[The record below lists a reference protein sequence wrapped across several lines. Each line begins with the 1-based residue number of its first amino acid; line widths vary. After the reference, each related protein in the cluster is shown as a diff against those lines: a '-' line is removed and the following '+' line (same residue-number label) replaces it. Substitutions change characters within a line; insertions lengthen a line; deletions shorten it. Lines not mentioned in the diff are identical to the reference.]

1 MEDNMAQQ
9 LQGLLDK
16 INQDGIAKAQEQS
29 RQIIENAEKKANE
42 IIAQAKQEAAQ
53 IVKNANVE
61 GGNLTKRAESAINQS
76 SRDIMLNLK
85 SELEKRL
92 NNVLANQ
99 TSQAMTPVLMTTI
112 IKDLAEAFIK
122 NPDEKITVLVA
133 VKDVNSLTESLRASL
148 KESFKNS
155 VELFSDKDING
166 GFKVNFSNNDVF
178 YDFSND
184 AIIELVSAYVTPKI
198 AELLKK

>member
-1 MEDNMAQQ
+1 MAQQ